1 MDADKDGVVSKQ
13 EMVDSTIAQ
22 GYADGKVK
30 NLEEVAPIEPM
41 KPEEPKKEE

>member
-1 MDADKDGVVSKQ
+1 MDADRDGMVSKQ

-30 NLEEVAPIEPM
+30 NLEEVAPIEPK
-41 KPEEPKKEE
+41 KPEDPKKEE